1 MDCMFTVDR
10 LAVHKIRILL
20 SDDHPLVRAQLA
32 VRLTREADFELVG
45 VAATSRETW
54 QVLAFVQP
62 HVLLMDPLMRDGL
75 GLATLRQ
82 VHARFPGLGI
92 VVLTVYVDTA
102 LNMHFQGMGIQH
114 ILTKGIASSEL
125 IAELR
130 AAYTFGFS
138 AASSNERET

>member
-1 MDCMFTVDR
+1 M
-10 LAVHKIRILL
+10 HKIRILL

-32 VRLTREADFELVG
+32 ARLTRETDFELVG

-54 QVLAFVQP
+54 QELALMQP

-82 VHARFPGLGI
+82 VHASFPGLVI

-102 LNMHFQGMGIQH
+102 LNMHFQGMGIRH

-130 AAYTFGFS
+130 AAYASGFS
-138 AASSNERET
+138 SPSSNEQEP